1 MSRSSAT
8 RLQGRRAMDDL
19 REHIEALLYEI
30 NRQKGLKVDRSGI
43 LDPLHPI
50 CVQADNLRD
59 CLKRHEAK
67 SCPWNMAD
75 RLIVPSP
82 EHIAAR
88 AEIEHHLRQPI
99 IAAIV
104 TKMADTFTD
113 LLRCELSADEFR
125 EMQVRN
131 TAETSRGVCHSHD
144 FLDANALMEIAFIE
158 TTG

>member
-1 MSRSSAT
+1 
-8 RLQGRRAMDDL
+8 
-19 REHIEALLYEI
+19 
-30 NRQKGLKVDRSGI
+30 
-43 LDPLHPI
+43 
-50 CVQADNLRD
+50 
-59 CLKRHEAK
+59 
-67 SCPWNMAD
+67 MAD

-88 AEIEHHLRQPI
+88 AEIEHYLRQPT

-113 LLRCELSADEFR
+113 LLRSELSVDEFR

-158 TTG
+158 TTGRDNDCGNEADAAIWSAAWEEAFQRYLTAQPTRSADAHIERVKEPKPDRIDYGEGQV